1 MPKYLNKK
9 LSSYILSII
18 AIILVNGKNI
28 KENELFNSKSINYKK
43 KVDLIQPIN
52 KKLEISKYNQLN
64 WIYEIEDYNADV
76 FKNDTLPEGKIMLTL
91 NERNIIN
98 LSDTLN
104 NYYLNLSDIKEEI
117 SKNNN
122 IQLLLYTNLTNNIFF
137 NYSEDKKVNISTFY
151 IISNNIIIQREILEF
166 EVYKKNGIGQ
176 GFLDI
181 LLLNNETE
189 EFIFNNGISRKKI
202 FNDTEIQL
210 IEKEKKAYY
219 YINTNPIDKKTDL
232 FYFLFSFKDISN
244 EEKKKVKFYYLNDFK
259 NYTLKKIMDNIRK
272 EEKKRGWK
280 LSGNSEIIVF
290 EYKELKKSGN
300 LELEYKQIK
309 GEGTLGFILTISIL
323 FALFIITLGVFLKN
337 GYFGYTKIDSDGEKI
352 N

>member
-9 LSSYILSII
+9 LSSYILPII

-43 KVDLIQPIN
+43 KFDLIQPIN
-52 KKLEISKYNQLN
+52 KKFEISKYNQLS
-64 WIYEIEDYNADV
+64 WIYEIEDYITDD
-76 FKNDTLPEGKIMLTL
+76 FKNGTLPEGKILTL

-104 NYYLNLSDIKEEI
+104 NYYLNLSDIKENI

-137 NYSEDKKVNISTFY
+137 NDSEDKKVNISTFY
-151 IISNNIIIQREILEF
+151 IISNNIIIQRDILEF
-166 EVYKKNGIGQ
+166 EVYQKNGTGQ

-189 EFIFNNGISRKKI
+189 EFIFNNGISRTKI
-202 FNDTEIQL
+202 FNKEIQL

-232 FYFLFSFKDISN
+232 FYFIFNCKNISN
-244 EEKKKVKFYYLNDFK
+244 EEKKKVKIYYLNDFT
-259 NYTLKKIMDNIRK
+259 NYTLKEIMDNIRK
-272 EEKKRGWK
+272 KEKKRGWK
-280 LSGNSEIIVF
+280 LSGNSEIIVV
-290 EYKELKKSGN
+290 EYKELKNSGT
-300 LELEYKQIK
+300 LKLEYKQIK

-323 FALFIITLGVFLKN
+323 FVLFIITLGVFLKN
-337 GYFGYTKIDSDGEKI
+337 GYFGYTKIDSDGGKI